1 MKSCFIVE
9 NEALEIRVIPFY
21 SRVTIGRKSGN
32 DIVLPDRSVSRRHAI
47 VGRVKGQAVVK
58 DLSSRNGTHVNGLKV
73 EKSILS
79 SGDRLKVGEVNLRFF
94 QELEGSDKELAGGDP
109 DFQWRQRLGGYL
121 LDAGLVDQVILART
135 LADEENNKTIGQ
147 FLLNTGALDD
157 QSMAKSLAK
166 QMKLPFIRLNELHI
180 PQEAIYLVPIELA
193 KTHLSVP
200 LKISEG
206 KLLVAMF
213 NPLDVEGIRALRMTT
228 NKSIDVA
235 VAARGDILDALA
247 KFYPAEFLDSML
259 AGAPD
264 EDDVVADY

>member
-1 MKSCFIVE
+1 VPTKKSQVFSTAADNQPAVSIH
-9 NEALEIRVIPFY
+9 
-21 SRVTIGRKSGN
+21 
-32 DIVLPDRSVSRRHAI
+32 VL
-47 VGRVKGQAVVK
+47 Q
-58 DLSSRNGTHVNGLKV
+58 
-73 EKSILS
+73 
-79 SGDRLKVGEVNLRFF
+79 GEREMA
-94 QELEGSDKELAGGDP
+94 Q
-109 DFQWRQRLGGYL
+109 
-121 LDAGLVDQVILART
+121 
-135 LADEENNKTIGQ
+135 NNKTIGQ

-247 KFYPAEFLDSML
+247 FVHIPGTGSQSSDLNL
-259 AGAPD
+259 APNRLQVIGAT
-264 EDDVVADY
+264 